1 MRPVSGIFLE
11 RTTTGTRWWNSVEQR
26 AMYQGSRCSGR
37 FFGRRVNCEQVPLLP
52 AGAVAWVLDD
62 SRKIPYLLVWKS
74 RSDGTVQE
82 AVRITSHNEIERLRG
97 LDWAG
102 AVEIKRPNGTSNF
115 IRTLSRPL
123 PRNGGRVRLLIC
135 PYCQTPRRGL
145 YGWERGGRFTTSVV
159 RSMWGCWKCNGLRHA
174 SEGGALVHR
183 GRGGIFRMLGAACGP
198 CRSER
203 PEQWYPYVFTSPNGS
218 GCCVANEIHL
228 SGNG

>member
-1 MRPVSGIFLE
+1 M
-11 RTTTGTRWWNSVEQR
+11 VEQCR
-26 AMYQGSRCSGR
+26 YLPRSRCSGR

-62 SRKIPYLLVWKS
+62 SRKIPYLLIWRS

-82 AVRITSHNEIERLRG
+82 AARIAPHN
-97 LDWAG
+97 WMG
-102 AVEIKRPNGTSNF
+102 AVEIKRHDGTRNF
-115 IRTLSRPL
+115 ISTLLRPL

-145 YGWERGGRFTTSVV
+145 YGWEPGGRFTTSFV
-159 RSMWGCWKCNGLRHA
+159 RSTWGCWKCNGLRYA

-183 GRGGIFRMLGAACGP
+183 GRGAIYRMFRAACGP

-203 PEQWYPYVFTSPNGS
+203 PEQWYPYVFTSPQEAAEAG
-218 GCCVANEIHL
+218 VA
-228 SGNG
+228 

>member
-1 MRPVSGIFLE
+1 
-11 RTTTGTRWWNSVEQR
+11 VEQCSYLPR
-26 AMYQGSRCSGR
+26 SRCSGR

-62 SRKIPYLLVWKS
+62 SRKIPYLLVWMS

-115 IRTLSRPL
+115 IRTLFRPL

-145 YGWERGGRFTTSVV
+145 YGWEPGGRFTTSVV
-159 RSMWGCWKCNGLRHA
+159 RSTWGCWKCNGLRYA

-183 GRGGIFRMLGAACGP
+183 GRGAILRMLGAASGP

-203 PEQWYPYVFTSPNGS
+203 PEQWYPYVFTSLGKAAEAGIASCP
-218 GCCVANEIHL
+218 
-228 SGNG
+228 